1 MSHSSI
7 SMFPLAA
14 TPRADE
20 VQAEQARLVEAA
32 PGEITLDAIVRA
44 QSLQPQVIRMITLLQ
59 NALFH
64 AALELAKKDPQ
75 NPAVEQARL
84 ALQGVAEIFTA

>member
-1 MSHSSI
+1 M

-14 TPRADE
+14 TPRSDE
-20 VQAEQARLVEAA
+20 LQAEQAQMVEAA
-32 PGEITLDAIVRA
+32 PGEIALDAVVRA
-44 QSLQPQVIRMITLLQ
+44 QSLQPQVVRMIALLQ

-64 AALELAKKDPQ
+64 AADELAKKDPR

>member
-1 MSHSSI
+1 MIHSPI
-7 SMFPLAA
+7 SMFPIAA
-14 TPRADE
+14 TSRADE
-20 VQAEQARLVEAA
+20 AQAEQALRVEAA
-32 PGEITLDAIVRA
+32 PGEITLDAVVRA
-44 QSLQPQVIRMITLLQ
+44 QSLQPQVVRMITLLQ

-64 AALELAKKDPQ
+64 TALELAKKDPQ

>member
-20 VQAEQARLVEAA
+20 VQAEQAQLVEAA

>member
-1 MSHSSI
+1 MSHSPI

-20 VQAEQARLVEAA
+20 VQAEQAQQVEAA
-32 PGEITLDAIVRA
+32 PGEITLDAVVRA
-44 QSLQPQVIRMITLLQ
+44 QSLQPQVVRMITLLQ
-59 NALFH
+59 NALLN

-84 ALQGVAEIFTA
+84 ALQGVAEIFTS

>member
-1 MSHSSI
+1 M

-14 TPRADE
+14 TPRADQA
-20 VQAEQARLVEAA
+20 QAEQAQLIEAA

-44 QSLQPQVIRMITLLQ
+44 QSLQPQVVRMITLLQ

>member
-1 MSHSSI
+1 M
-7 SMFPLAA
+7 SMFPVAA
-14 TPRADE
+14 TPRADQ
-20 VQAEQARLVEAA
+20 VQAEQAQQVEAA
-32 PGEITLDAIVRA
+32 PGEIALDAVVRA

-64 AALELAKKDPQ
+64 AALELANRDPQ

>member
-1 MSHSSI
+1 MSHPRI

-14 TPRADE
+14 TPRADQ
-20 VQAEQARLVEAA
+20 VQAEQAEQVEAA
-32 PGEITLDAIVRA
+32 PGEVTLDAVVRA
-44 QSLQPQVIRMITLLQ
+44 QSLQPQVARMITLLQ
-59 NALFH
+59 NALLH

>member
-1 MSHSSI
+1 MNHSSI

-20 VQAEQARLVEAA
+20 VQAEQTQQVEAA
-32 PGEITLDAIVRA
+32 PGEVTLDAVVRA
-44 QSLQPQVIRMITLLQ
+44 QSLRPQVVRMITLLQ

-64 AALELAKKDPQ
+64 TALELAKKDPQ

>member
-1 MSHSSI
+1 MSHSPI

-14 TPRADE
+14 APRADE
-20 VQAEQARLVEAA
+20 VQAEQAQQVEAA
-32 PGEITLDAIVRA
+32 PGEITLDAVVRA
-44 QSLQPQVIRMITLLQ
+44 QSLQPQVVRMITLLQ
-59 NALFH
+59 NALLN

-84 ALQGVAEIFTA
+84 ALQGVAEIFTS